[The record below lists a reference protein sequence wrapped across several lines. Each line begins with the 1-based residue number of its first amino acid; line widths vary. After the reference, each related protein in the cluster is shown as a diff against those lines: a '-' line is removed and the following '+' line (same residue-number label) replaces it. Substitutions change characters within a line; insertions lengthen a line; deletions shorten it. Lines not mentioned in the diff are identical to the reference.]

1 MVILQLSKRDN
12 YITAKLLITRAHV
25 KCSEGPSMKQIH
37 LDQCNTEQDIV
48 YAIYEIQ
55 RSLQLSSTIKR
66 VLTMPY
72 NLVNYDMKY
81 NFEQFF
87 IFKNFY

>member
-1 MVILQLSKRDN
+1 
-12 YITAKLLITRAHV
+12 
-25 KCSEGPSMKQIH
+25 MKQIH

-81 NFEQFF
+81 NFEQFLFLKIF
-87 IFKNFY
+87 INIHQLYIMVGFYTISTNIYNTR